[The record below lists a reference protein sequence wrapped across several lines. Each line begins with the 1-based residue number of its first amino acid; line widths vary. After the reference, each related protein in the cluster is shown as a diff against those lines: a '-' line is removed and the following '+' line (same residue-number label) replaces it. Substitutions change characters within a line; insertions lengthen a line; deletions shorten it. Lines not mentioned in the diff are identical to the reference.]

1 MSHEGYSPAMKL
13 LPALSLTATLC
24 FVACGSGGSHDI
36 PGGAP
41 TAAPSTT
48 LTVDTA
54 FTGADSGKFCAL
66 IRSFND
72 DSGRIPPASN
82 DPLALRDLF
91 RRSAT
96 SVKQAVAVAPAE
108 LKEDVGSLAKVYADF
123 LAALESVDFNL
134 TKLPPTVVSS
144 LSAPETTRASA
155 RISAYTANVCKITG

>member
-1 MSHEGYSPAMKL
+1 MQRL
-13 LPALSLTATLC
+13 LPALGLTAALC
-24 FVACGSGGSHDI
+24 FVACGSGGSHDTA
-36 PGGAP
+36 GGAP
-41 TAAPSTT
+41 TAPSTT

-72 DSGRIPPASN
+72 DSGRIAPASN

-134 TKLPPTVVSS
+134 TKLPPAVVSS
-144 LSAPETTRASA
+144 LSAPETSRASA
-155 RISAYTANVCKITG
+155 RISAYTANVCKVTG